1 MGHTRKMRSAYN
13 ICLNSDQLSQQEDD
27 DIHFFIAVR
36 AIIYKMTKGSAPDAA
51 QMNRKVS
58 AMIKEALISQEVEEI
73 TKVGVKQEKEI
84 DLLSEEYMERLKRIQ
99 LPNTKVKLMER
110 LLRQVIDNLKKVN
123 KTRGVDF
130 TKRLNAI
137 IEKYND
143 RSDNTTLANE
153 VIDEVVKQMAELL
166 KEVNA
171 EKKSGDELG
180 ISFEEKAFFDILK
193 SVAVKY
199 DFYDNLSTVDS
210 KFNDEKLVSLT
221 KEIKLIV
228 DDKSQYTDW
237 AQRTDIKAELKVAVI
252 VALAKAKYP
261 PFTNDEVFKEI
272 LEQAENFKKNAP
284 ATPRKL
290 ENVEDDCDV
299 RNLIFNR
306 LHMDADITDA
316 DLQREVIE
324 LYGERYPDMSL
335 NDWRHI
341 IEAYTPMVREA
352 SQSVAKEVSM
362 MPEQL
367 GMAAEPSG
375 EFNDDKE

>member
-1 MGHTRKMRSAYN
+1 
-13 ICLNSDQLSQQEDD
+13 
-27 DIHFFIAVR
+27 
-36 AIIYKMTKGSAPDAA
+36 
-51 QMNRKVS
+51 
-58 AMIKEALISQEVEEI
+58 
-73 TKVGVKQEKEI
+73 
-84 DLLSEEYMERLKRIQ
+84 
-99 LPNTKVKLMER
+99 
-110 LLRQVIDNLKKVN
+110 
-123 KTRGVDF
+123 
-130 TKRLNAI
+130 
-137 IEKYND
+137 
-143 RSDNTTLANE
+143 
-153 VIDEVVKQMAELL
+153 MAELL

-193 SVAVKY
+193 SVAIKY

-210 KFNDEKLVSLT
+210 KFNDERLVSLA

-290 ENVEDDCDV
+290 ENVEDDRDV

-306 LHMDADITDA
+306 LHMDANISDA
-316 DLQREVIE
+316 ELQREVIE
-324 LYGERYPDMSL
+324 QYGERYPDMSL
-335 NDWRHI
+335 NNWRHI

-352 SQSVAKEVSM
+352 YQSVAKEVSM
-362 MPEQL
+362 VPEQL

-375 EFNDDKE
+375 ESNDDKE